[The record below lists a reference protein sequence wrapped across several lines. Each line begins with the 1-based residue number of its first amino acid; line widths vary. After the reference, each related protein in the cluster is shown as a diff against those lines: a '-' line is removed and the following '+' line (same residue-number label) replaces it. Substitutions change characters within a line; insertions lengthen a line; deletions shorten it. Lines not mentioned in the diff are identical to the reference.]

1 MSGQRVLKSF
11 YTRTTFRFWP
21 TSTCSWTF

>member
-21 TSTCSWTF
+21 TSTWPWTL